1 MMTLPKDMDSDFLQ
15 DIRRF
20 EEENNMQYVTS
31 IERLAREEGI
41 IEGLIE
47 KGREDVIDV
56 LQIRFGELPNEL
68 VDKVNQIEDVTQLKM
83 LLNRAVTTNSLS
95 EFQQAI
101 AHLKSADGATAS

>member
-1 MMTLPKDMDSDFLQ
+1 MTLQKDSDNDFLE

-20 EEENNMQYVTS
+20 EEKTNMQYVTS
-31 IERLAREEGI
+31 IERLARE
-41 IEGLIE
+41 EGLIE

-83 LLNRAVTTNSLS
+83 LLNRAVTANSLS

-101 AHLKSADGATAS
+101 AHLKSADGETAS

>member
-1 MMTLPKDMDSDFLQ
+1 MTLQKDSDNDFLE

-20 EEENNMQYVTS
+20 EEKTNMQYVTS

-41 IEGLIE
+41 TE

-68 VDKVNQIEDVTQLKM
+68 VDKVNQIEDLTQLKM
-83 LLNRAVTTNSLS
+83 LLNRAVTANSLS